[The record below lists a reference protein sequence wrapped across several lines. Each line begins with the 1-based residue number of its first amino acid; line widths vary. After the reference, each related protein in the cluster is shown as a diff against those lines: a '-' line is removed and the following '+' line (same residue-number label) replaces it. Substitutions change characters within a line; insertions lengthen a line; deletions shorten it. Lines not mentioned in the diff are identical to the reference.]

1 MSLFH
6 TLASLKYQNEK
17 RKKGE
22 NVVLEWDW
30 GSMLW
35 NSEDE
40 QYDNETLCESE
51 RERQGQ
57 VDKEMDIHKKAR

>member
-6 TLASLKYQNEK
+6 TLASLKYQMK
-17 RKKGE
+17 RKRRRKKGE
-22 NVVLEWDW
+22 NPVLEWDW

-40 QYDNETLCESE
+40 QYDNEILCESE
-51 RERQGQ
+51 R
-57 VDKEMDIHKKAR
+57 HKAR